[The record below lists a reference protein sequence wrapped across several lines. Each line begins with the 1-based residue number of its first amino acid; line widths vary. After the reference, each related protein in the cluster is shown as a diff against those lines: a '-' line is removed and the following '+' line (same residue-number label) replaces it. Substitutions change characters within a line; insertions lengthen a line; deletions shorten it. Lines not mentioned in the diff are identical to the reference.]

1 MDKQQKDNEKQM
13 KMHKASYF
21 MYEKTKKE
29 CIERMSEAMNPDGSK
44 RWSQEEIDEKIKMIQ
59 TMQDDVKEK
68 FLICGGNPV
77 DLVVQENNTTAKVE
91 KKPIIRK
98 NSEKNT
104 IVPKKRKPI
113 MKKNKINEDIIHED
127 VQEVTN
133 EVNKISKQK
142 INENTHEDTNE
153 VSVVSKNWSITDF
166 SDSFDVIPLPSKGE
180 CYDSH
185 LSTIAVS
192 YLTANDEN
200 MIVSPNLYRDGLI
213 LDYLLRAK
221 IKNTNIDPDDL
232 LEGDREAIILWLRAT
247 GYGTKYP
254 ITVTDNKTGIEFDTT
269 VDLTQIKHKPFVLKG
284 DENGYFDFTLPISKD
299 KIKFRFLTHADNK
312 QIEEIEREEQNNI
325 KKERLVRI
333 VNELNSYIENDDTL
347 TKDEKTKL
355 YDAKRNINKW
365 CEKIEVTNDMG
376 YTHSLTN
383 RLELSIVS
391 VNGEEDRT
399 FISDYVTNM
408 NVRDAFEL
416 RRYINE
422 NEPGLDYTV
431 TVERPESLGGG
442 SMPVFLSLDEYVF
455 LNIA

>member
-1 MDKQQKDNEKQM
+1 M
-13 KMHKASYF
+13 
-21 MYEKTKKE
+21 
-29 CIERMSEAMNPDGSK
+29 
-44 RWSQEEIDEKIKMIQ
+44 
-59 TMQDDVKEK
+59 
-68 FLICGGNPV
+68 
-77 DLVVQENNTTAKVE
+77 LV
-91 KKPIIRK
+91 
-98 NSEKNT
+98 
-104 IVPKKRKPI
+104 
-113 MKKNKINEDIIHED
+113 
-127 VQEVTN
+127 
-133 EVNKISKQK
+133 
-142 INENTHEDTNE
+142 
-153 VSVVSKNWSITDF
+153 
-166 SDSFDVIPLPSKGE
+166 PSKGE

-269 VDLTQIKHKPFVLKG
+269 VDWTQIKHKPFVLKG

-325 KKERLVRI
+325 KKERLIRI

-365 CEKIEVTNDMG
+365 YEKIEVTNDMG